1 VQTCR
6 KLPDS
11 HKGKQIACIE
21 LERSPVLS
29 RLIKIASVILAF
41 IFFLIGYLIFPIEA
55 LLEME
60 DAFVHLVTLMLGMM
74 AVFLVHELLRGVLM
88 RLFSGVKPIIR
99 YAGSYPHAACEAYF
113 GKRVQQIINV
123 VPPVVEIVML
133 LLLLFT
139 TADMS
144 WKWMIWLILTVG
156 ICSVVGDAYVTI
168 RMMHFPEDILV
179 MNVGPTYL
187 IYSASVDEDTQEN

>member
-1 VQTCR
+1 MKTCK
-6 KLPDS
+6 KLPAS

-21 LERSPVLS
+21 LEHSPMLS
-29 RLIKIASVILAF
+29 KLIKTVSVVLALILF
-41 IFFLIGYLIFPIEA
+41 GIGYLLFPIDA
-55 LLEME
+55 LLQME

-74 AVFLVHELLRGVLM
+74 AVFLIHELLRGFLM
-88 RLFSGVKPIIR
+88 RIFSGVKPIIR

-113 GKRVQQIINV
+113 GKKVQQIINV
-123 VPPVVEIVML
+123 VPPMVTIAML

-156 ICSVVGDAYVTI
+156 ICSFVGDFYVTF
-168 RMMHFPEDILV
+168 RMTQYPEDILV
-179 MNVGPTYL
+179 LNVGPTYL
-187 IYSASVDEDTQEN
+187 IYSQLGYDESEEN